1 MEYEAALKVL
11 RDRER
16 MIALA
21 WQARLAEARDP
32 DEVLNLAN
40 QFLSTWLPSEIAALP
55 NDCHPR
61 GFACLDD
68 IAFYAFRLVREQ
80 CSGREGTVELHRMAI
95 FFAGASQ
102 RIAQLHGSAQTEV
115 DLRSANVAVL
125 FLDSQP
131 E

>member
-1 MEYEAALKVL
+1 MEYEAALDIL

-21 WQARLAEARDP
+21 WQARLAEARSP
-32 DEVLNLAN
+32 LGVLELAN
-40 QFLSTWLPSEIAALP
+40 EFLSTWLPSEIASLP
-55 NDCHPR
+55 ADCHPR

-80 CSGREGTVELHRMAI
+80 CSGREATNELHRMAI

-102 RIAQLHGSAQTEV
+102 RIAQLNANARTER
-115 DLRSANVAVL
+115 DLRSLSVARSL
-125 FLDSQP
+125 LPTQR
-131 E
+131 